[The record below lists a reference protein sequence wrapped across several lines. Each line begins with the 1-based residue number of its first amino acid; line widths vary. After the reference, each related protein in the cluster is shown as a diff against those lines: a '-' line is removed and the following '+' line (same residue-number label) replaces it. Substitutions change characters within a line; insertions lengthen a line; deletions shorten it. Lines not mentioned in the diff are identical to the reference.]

1 MVGRVKITTK
11 SKWLLKHLIRKLF
24 QLRLHAQT
32 CYKTFGSHYPIS
44 IFGKLSLRHYEVCFR
59 RKVRSTNC
67 PFENVS
73 LRKMYFRQNFDRM
86 SFNKVNKQQRFYS
99 LPKQYKQ
106 TRRFEQTPFVGNYL
120 QPTDLIVNLTFPVFH
135 VKQVDDYEALPC
147 YPYRDDAILLHHVIW
162 DYVREVLE
170 GHYGE

>member
-1 MVGRVKITTK
+1 MGLTI
-11 SKWLLKHLIRKLF
+11 LF
-24 QLRLHAQT
+24 LFLANYPFDTMKCVFGERSARQT
-32 CYKTFGSHYPIS
+32 VRSKTF
-44 IFGKLSLRHYEVCFR
+44 LSAKCI
-59 RKVRSTNC
+59 
-67 PFENVS
+67 
-73 LRKMYFRQNFDRM
+73 FRQNFDRM

-120 QPTDLIVNLTFPVFH
+120 QPTDLFVNLTFPVFH